1 MFKFKDSS
9 TLSSGLFFRT
19 FTFTYPDYS
28 EETITQN
35 NKEFIGENLDI
46 KYE

>member
-1 MFKFKDSS
+1 MFKFKDNS

>member
-9 TLSSGLFFRT
+9 TLSNGLFFRT
-19 FTFTYPDYS
+19 FTFTYPNFS
-28 EETITQN
+28 EETITQD
-35 NKEFIGENLDI
+35 NKEFIGEKLNI